1 MRSMTITIAGRLRD
15 IEIRTLATRAAVQT
29 AGLFVPFVLIFVSA
43 GTIHFW
49 QGWLFWL
56 SFSGSSIATGVYLLK
71 HDPALLERRM
81 RYGPRAKSRPSQK
94 IIAAIILAVFAAL
107 LIVPGLDYRF
117 GWSRVP
123 AAIVVIANLLI
134 IAVFG
139 FFLLVLRENTF
150 AASTVTVEAGQRVIS
165 SGYARVRHP
174 MNAGALLLIFAIPL
188 ALGSLLG
195 LLIAAIAIPV
205 LIARILDEERTLSA
219 ELSGYDDYRRIV
231 HYRLIPLV
239 W

>member
-1 MRSMTITIAGRLRD
+1 M
-15 IEIRTLATRAAVQT
+15 
-29 AGLFVPFVLIFVSA
+29 AGLLVPFVLIFVSA

-56 SFSGSSIATGVYLLK
+56 SLSGSSIATGFYLLK

-81 RYGPRAKSRPSQK
+81 RFGPRAESRPSEK
-94 IIAAIILAVFAAL
+94 IIVAILLAMLVAL
-107 LIVPGLDYRF
+107 VIVSGLDHRF

-123 AAIVVIANLLI
+123 AAIVVIANMLV
-134 IAVFG
+134 IATFG
-139 FFLLVLRENTF
+139 FFLLVFRENTF

-165 SGYARVRHP
+165 TGPYAHVRHP
-174 MNAGALLLIFAIPL
+174 IYAGGALLTFTMPI
-188 ALGSLLG
+188 ALGSLWG
-195 LLIAAIAIPV
+195 LLAAAIATPA

-219 ELSGYDDYRRIV
+219 ELAGYDNYRRV
-231 HYRLIPLV
+231 VPYRLIPFV